1 MATIGFLGLGNMGA
15 AMARRLVDAG
25 HEVHV
30 WNRSRPAVDDLVAA
44 GAVAAETPGAAL
56 ATGISFS
63 MLADDD
69 AALAV
74 LDDAAFQAGTGIHVS
89 HASISPEAADRLA
102 ARAAAAGMRYVSA
115 TVLGRPAVAAAG
127 QLNIVAAGPSD
138 ALDEVAP
145 FLDVLGKRTWRMGEN
160 PRMANAVKI
169 AVNYNLLA
177 AIEALGE
184 SIAMVERQGVDPELF
199 AELLGA
205 SLFGG
210 IAHTG
215 YGTEIATR
223 AYDPPAFAM
232 ALGLKDLTLAEGVA
246 GSTGVTLSL
255 APAIRRAFEVALA
268 DPELAGLDWGAVAE
282 VTRQDKLG

>member
-1 MATIGFLGLGNMGA
+1 MTTLGFLGLGTMGA
-15 AMARRLVDAG
+15 GMARRLVDAG

-30 WNRSRPAVDDLVAA
+30 WNRSQGAVDDLVAV
-44 GAVAAETPGAAL
+44 GAVAAASPAAAL
-56 ATGISFS
+56 ATGVSFS

-74 LDDAAFQAGTGIHVS
+74 LDDEAFAGGSGIHVG
-89 HASISPEAADRLA
+89 HASISPEAADELA
-102 ARAAAAGMRYVSA
+102 RRAAANGVTYVSA

-127 QLNIVAAGPSD
+127 QLNILAAGPTD
-138 ALDEVAP
+138 AVDAIEPYLAI
-145 FLDVLGKRTWRMGEN
+145 LGKRTWRLGEN
-160 PRMANAVKI
+160 PRQANAVKI

-177 AIEALGE
+177 ALEALGE

-210 IAHTG
+210 VAHTG
-215 YGTEIATR
+215 YGTLIATR
-223 AYDPPAFAM
+223 AYDPPGFAV

-246 GSTGVTLSL
+246 ADKDVTLSL
-255 APAIRRAFEVALA
+255 APGLRRAFERALA
-268 DPELAGLDWGAVAE
+268 DEELARLDWSAVAE
-282 VTRQDKLG
+282 VTRRDLL